1 MKKTIVFVT
10 HDIQEAMKL
19 GDRICILKDGQ
30 VLQVGTPEELLQN
43 PVNEFVHHFVG
54 SPGTDV
60 NQDQDHSM
68 HLSSHTQ
75 TNFNLESIMTP
86 IAPGHVPK
94 SAKTAVPISMTLTDL
109 LDVLDA
115 YDTLLVEKNH
125 QIVGQVSRTD
135 MLRYW
140 SGQLQERVRP
150 MSKFSEVFTER
161 KGQLLTALLEHVQ
174 ISFIA
179 LFLAVLIAIPLGIYL
194 TRKPKAAEPII
205 GVTAILQTIP
215 SLALLGLLIPL
226 FGIGTVP
233 AIIAL
238 VVYALLPILRNTYT
252 GITEV
257 DPSMIE
263 AANAMGMNSRQR
275 LSKVEL
281 PLAMPVIMA
290 GIRTAMV
297 LIVGTATLAALI
309 GAGGLGDLILLGIDR
324 NDTALI
330 MLGAI
335 PAALLAILF
344 DVLLRQFQRMSFRK
358 TVATLS
364 TLALIAILVIT
375 LPLLFRGGQ
384 KDLVIAGKLGAEPEI
399 LINMYKLLIEEHTDL
414 TVELKPGLGKTP
426 FV

>member
-1 MKKTIVFVT
+1 MIEFENVSKQYPDGTQALHQVNLKINKGELLVMIGPSGCGKTTMLKMINRLIERTGGTIRIQERPIDEFNIHELRWNIGYVLQQIALFPHMTIAENIAVVPELKKWKPVQIHERVHNLLDMVGLNGETYSDRKPAELSGGQQQRIGVLRALAADPEIVLMDEPFSALDPMSREKLQDDILEIQRKMKKTIVFVT

-140 SGQLQERVRP
+140 SGQLQERG
-150 MSKFSEVFTER
+150 ETHE
-161 KGQLLTALLEHVQ
+161 
-174 ISFIA
+174 
-179 LFLAVLIAIPLGIYL
+179 
-194 TRKPKAAEPII
+194 
-205 GVTAILQTIP
+205 
-215 SLALLGLLIPL
+215 
-226 FGIGTVP
+226 
-233 AIIAL
+233 
-238 VVYALLPILRNTYT
+238 
-252 GITEV
+252 
-257 DPSMIE
+257 
-263 AANAMGMNSRQR
+263 
-275 LSKVEL
+275 
-281 PLAMPVIMA
+281 
-290 GIRTAMV
+290 
-297 LIVGTATLAALI
+297 
-309 GAGGLGDLILLGIDR
+309 
-324 NDTALI
+324 
-330 MLGAI
+330 
-335 PAALLAILF
+335 
-344 DVLLRQFQRMSFRK
+344 
-358 TVATLS
+358 
-364 TLALIAILVIT
+364 
-375 LPLLFRGGQ
+375 
-384 KDLVIAGKLGAEPEI
+384 
-399 LINMYKLLIEEHTDL
+399 
-414 TVELKPGLGKTP
+414 
-426 FV
+426 

>member
-1 MKKTIVFVT
+1 MIEFENVSKQYPDGTQALHQVNLKINKGELLVMIGPSGCGKTTMLKMINRLIERTGGTIRIQERPIDEFNIHELRWNIGYVLQQIALFPHMTIAENIAVVPELKKWKPAQIHERVHNLLDMVGLNGETYSDRKPAELSGGQQQRIGVLRALAADPEIVLMDEPFSALDPISREKLQDDILEIQRKMKKTIVFVT

-140 SGQLQERVRP
+140 SGQLQERG
-150 MSKFSEVFTER
+150 EDHE
-161 KGQLLTALLEHVQ
+161 
-174 ISFIA
+174 
-179 LFLAVLIAIPLGIYL
+179 
-194 TRKPKAAEPII
+194 
-205 GVTAILQTIP
+205 
-215 SLALLGLLIPL
+215 
-226 FGIGTVP
+226 
-233 AIIAL
+233 
-238 VVYALLPILRNTYT
+238 
-252 GITEV
+252 
-257 DPSMIE
+257 
-263 AANAMGMNSRQR
+263 
-275 LSKVEL
+275 
-281 PLAMPVIMA
+281 
-290 GIRTAMV
+290 
-297 LIVGTATLAALI
+297 
-309 GAGGLGDLILLGIDR
+309 
-324 NDTALI
+324 
-330 MLGAI
+330 
-335 PAALLAILF
+335 
-344 DVLLRQFQRMSFRK
+344 
-358 TVATLS
+358 
-364 TLALIAILVIT
+364 
-375 LPLLFRGGQ
+375 
-384 KDLVIAGKLGAEPEI
+384 
-399 LINMYKLLIEEHTDL
+399 
-414 TVELKPGLGKTP
+414 
-426 FV
+426 